1 MNPYKGMSYGPALD
15 YMTEQFGDREA
26 LVFEGRRM
34 LFTEVRREIDQASAR
49 LVNLGLGRG
58 DKVAIWMPNRPEFI
72 WYWLGA
78 AQVGIVPVVLNTRLA
93 LEEAAYQIDQSD
105 SVAAIVPGD
114 GAFHDFVGDLVRL
127 CPELYDGPLGEDGGE
142 RLPKLRHVVAL
153 DPISEAA
160 AGIEFWT
167 GSVDPDLPVPP
178 PVTDPDAPGMIAYS
192 SGTTALPKGAML
204 NQAGFRKAWDHGER
218 FEQTADDRL
227 YLSVPLF
234 GILANINGVLTCW
247 SRGSCVVLER
257 RFDAG
262 RAIEIIEREKCTM
275 AYLFPIMIEQVLAH
289 SDYRPDRTSS
299 LRTGIVV
306 GTDTEVMRRVA
317 EDLRMPGYFTSYGMT
332 ETSSAVTRCY
342 STDPPEVR
350 QTTHGKPLPDIE
362 VSIRDIDT
370 GAEMATGEEGEICV
384 RGYNIMIGYYNKPE
398 ETAAVFTDDGFFH
411 TGDLGYMTPAG
422 YMVFLRRIKD
432 GYKHK
437 GFNVSTPEVERVI
450 VDHPDVAE
458 AAVVGL
464 PDRLAGE
471 IGAAFVIPKT
481 GCHIDAS
488 AIRSFLKS
496 RLASYKLPAHVFEV
510 AEFPLTAGTSKVR
523 KFKLRDMAIEALQD
537 RAEKVPATD
546 GAAD

>member
-15 YMTEQFGDREA
+15 YMAEQFGDREA
-26 LVFEGRRM
+26 LVFEDRRM
-34 LFTEVRREIDQASAR
+34 SFTEVRAEIDRASAR
-49 LVNLGLGRG
+49 LGRLGLVRG

-78 AQVGIVPVVLNTRLA
+78 AQIGIVPVVLNTRLA
-93 LEEAAYQIDQSD
+93 LDEAAYQIDQSE

-114 GAFHDFVGDLVRL
+114 GAFHDFVGDLIRL
-127 CPELYDGPLGEDGGE
+127 CPELCDGPLGVNGGE

-153 DPISEAA
+153 DPVKGDA
-160 AGIEFWT
+160 AGIERWT
-167 GSVDPDLPVPP
+167 DSVAPELAVPP
-178 PVTDPDAPGMIAYS
+178 LVTDPDAPGMIAYS

-204 NQAGFRKAWDHGER
+204 NHAGFRKAWDHGER

-262 RAIEIIEREKCTM
+262 RAIEIIERERCTM
-275 AYLFPIMIEQVLAH
+275 AYLFPIMIEQVLGH
-289 SDYRPDRTSS
+289 PDYRPDRIRS

-317 EDLRMPGYFTSYGMT
+317 EDLDMPGYFTSYGMT

-342 STDPPEVR
+342 STDAPEVR

-370 GAEMATGEEGEICV
+370 GAELAAGEEGEICV
-384 RGYNIMIGYYNKPE
+384 RGYSIMIGYYNKPE
-398 ETAAVFTDDGFFH
+398 ETAAVFTDDGFFR
-411 TGDLGYMTPAG
+411 TGDLGYMTPTG

-437 GFNVSTPEVERVI
+437 GFNVSTPEVEKAI
-450 VDHPDVAE
+450 ADHPDVAE

-471 IGAAFVIPKT
+471 IGVAFIIPRE
-481 GCHIDAS
+481 GRRVDAS
-488 AIRSFLKS
+488 ALRSFLKP

-510 AEFPLTAGTSKVR
+510 EDFPLTAGTSKVR
-523 KFKLRDMAIEALQD
+523 KFKLRDMAIEALKE
-537 RAEKVPATD
+537 RAEKVPVRD
-546 GAAD
+546 GTAN